1 MVDNFQPP
9 QHHKLEKIMNPA
21 NLTPDFYWLALTG
34 LMTALL
40 WVPHVFSIII
50 KEGVVAAFGDPEALI
65 EPQPRWAKRAKR
77 AHINAQQNFGIFAGL
92 LITAHLVGVSTALLG
107 LLAMI
112 YFFARLA
119 HYVVY
124 TLGIPFLR
132 SNLFVV
138 GAAVQAITAVN
149 ILQVV

>member
-1 MVDNFQPP
+1 
-9 QHHKLEKIMNPA
+9 MNTA
-21 NLTPDFYWLALTG
+21 NLTPDLYWLALTG

-40 WVPHVFSIII
+40 WAPHILSIII
-50 KEGVVAAFGDPEALI
+50 KEGVIAAFFDPEALI
-65 EPQPRWAKRAKR
+65 EPQPRWAQRAKR
-77 AHINAQQNFGIFAGL
+77 AHINAQLNFGIFAGL
-92 LITAHLVGVSTALLG
+92 VITAHLVGVATSLLG

-132 SNLFVV
+132 PNLFVV
-138 GAAVQAITAVN
+138 GAVVQAVIAVN
-149 ILQVV
+149 ILQAF